1 MSNSFHVAR
10 SHGGYRVEL
19 FRSGKPYVT
28 FVDGLTRE
36 AAEQEARS
44 LERLWQNIKIRWD
57 VPSSHTAAASSAKE

>member
-10 SHGGYRVEL
+10 SQSGYRVEL
-19 FRSGKPYVT
+19 YRSGKPYTT

-44 LERLWQNIKIRWD
+44 LDTLWRKLRRD
-57 VPSSHTAAASSAKE
+57 APSSRTAATSAVKD

>member
-28 FVDGLTRE
+28 FVDGLNQGGGGAGGTQPGK
-36 AAEQEARS
+36 ALAEHQ
-44 LERLWQNIKIRWD
+44 D
-57 VPSSHTAAASSAKE
+57 

>member
-10 SHGGYRVEL
+10 SRSGYRVEL
-19 FRSGKPYVT
+19 YRSGKPYAT

-44 LERLWQNIKIRWD
+44 LDTLWHKIQIRPD
-57 VPSSHTAAASSAKE
+57 VVSSRTAAANSDKD

>member
-19 FRSGKPYVT
+19 FRSGRPYVT

-44 LERLWQNIKIRWD
+44 LERLWQNIKIRRD